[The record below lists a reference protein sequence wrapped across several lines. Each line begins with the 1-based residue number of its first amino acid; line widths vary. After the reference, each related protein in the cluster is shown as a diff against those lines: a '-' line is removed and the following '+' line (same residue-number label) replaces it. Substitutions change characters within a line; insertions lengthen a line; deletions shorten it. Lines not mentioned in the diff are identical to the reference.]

1 MSNVSLTQAIPM
13 LLKAVPR
20 SRNFEAVLLFWV
32 AGIHAFALAQI
43 QLAVSQRMS
52 WDMLYYW
59 APPTIS
65 AWILH
70 YVLRKY
76 VLNADGLLL
85 PLAFLLNGLGIAMI
99 YRLDLAEITRGGQD
113 LFAERQVWLSC
124 FAMLIAAVVVR
135 LVRNPLVLRRFPYLA
150 GAAAVVLLLL
160 PAAPVIGRTFNGA
173 TLWIAIGD
181 LSFQPGEIA
190 KILLA
195 IFFAG
200 YLVSRKG
207 PLSEIGSRVLGM
219 KIPSAKDL
227 GPILL
232 FWVASMAVLVIQ
244 RDLGTSILYFGLFL
258 VMIYTATGRGF
269 YVGIGLVMMVTGA
282 LVASRLFGYVGAR
295 FDAWLAPFATENCTT
310 QGGSYQLVQGLFG
323 MAHGDVIGAGLGSG
337 FPQLIPLAESDFI
350 FAALGEELGLA
361 GIFAILA
368 IYLLI
373 VYRGLRIAN
382 THQDDFSKL
391 LALGLSFVLGLQ
403 VFIVA
408 GGVMGLLPLTG
419 LTTPFLAAGGSA
431 LLANWSIIALLLVLS
446 DSSLRRVKDEQA
458 S

>member
-1 MSNVSLTQAIPM
+1 MSNVSLTSAIPM

-43 QLAVSQRMS
+43 QLAVNLEMS
-52 WDMLYYW
+52 IDLLGYW
-59 APPTIS
+59 APPTIA

-76 VLNADGLLL
+76 ALNADGLLL

-99 YRLDLAEITRGGQD
+99 YRLDLAEITNGGSE
-113 LFAERQVWLSC
+113 LYAERQVWLSC
-124 FAMLIAAVVVR
+124 FAMLIAAVIVR
-135 LVRNPLVLRRFPYLA
+135 LVPNPLLLRRFPFLA

-160 PAAPVIGRTFNGA
+160 PAAPVIGRTINGA
-173 TLWIAIGD
+173 TLWIGIGD

-207 PLSEIGSRVLGM
+207 SMSEIGLRVLGM
-219 KIPSAKDL
+219 RIPGAKDL

-232 FWVASMAVLVIQ
+232 FWVASIGVLVLQ

-282 LVASRLFGYVGAR
+282 LVASRLFDYVAAR
-295 FDAWLAPFATENCTT
+295 FDSWLDPFSQENYNAA
-310 QGGSYQLVQGLFG
+310 GGSYQLVQGLFG
-323 MAHGDVIGAGLGSG
+323 MAHGDVIGAGFGSG

-350 FAALGEELGLA
+350 FAALGEELGMA
-361 GIFAILA
+361 GVFAILA
-368 IYLLI
+368 TYLLI
-373 VYRGLRIAN
+373 VYRGLRISN
-382 THQDDFSKL
+382 THQDEFSKL
-391 LALGLSFVLGLQ
+391 LSLGLAFVIGLQ
-403 VFIVA
+403 VFVVA

-419 LTTPFLAAGGSA
+419 LTTPFLAAGGSS
-431 LLANWSIIALLLVLS
+431 LLANWAIIALLLVLS
-446 DSSLRRVKDEQA
+446 DSSLRRPA

>member
-1 MSNVSLTQAIPM
+1 MSNVSLTSAIPL

-32 AGIHAFALAQI
+32 AGIHAFALSQI
-43 QLAVSQRMS
+43 QLAVNQVMS
-52 WDMLYYW
+52 WDMLLYW
-59 APPTIS
+59 APPTVS

-76 VLNADGLLL
+76 ALNADGLLL

-99 YRLDLAEITRGGQD
+99 YRLDLAEITRGGTD

-135 LVRNPLVLRRFPYLA
+135 LIPNPLTLRRFPYLA
-150 GAAAVVLLLL
+150 GAGAVILLML
-160 PAAPVIGRTFNGA
+160 PAAPVIGRTVNGA
-173 TLWIAIGD
+173 TLWVGIGE

-219 KIPSAKDL
+219 KIPGAKDL
-227 GPILL
+227 GPVLL
-232 FWVASMAVLVIQ
+232 FWVASIGVLVIQ

-258 VMIYTATGRGF
+258 VMIYTATGRAF
-269 YVGIGLVMMVTGA
+269 YVGIGMVMMITGA
-282 LVASRLFGYVGAR
+282 LVASRIFDYVGSR
-295 FDAWLAPFATENCTT
+295 FESWLNPLSQQNYTAA
-310 QGGSYQLVQGLFG
+310 GGSYQLVQGLFG
-323 MAHGDVIGAGLGSG
+323 MAHGDVIGSGLGSG

-361 GIFAILA
+361 GVFAILA

-382 THQDDFSKL
+382 THQDEFSKL
-391 LALGLSFVLGLQ
+391 LALGLAFVIGLQ
-403 VFIVA
+403 VFIVC

-419 LTTPFLAAGGSA
+419 LTTPFLAAGGSS
-431 LLANWSIIALLLVLS
+431 LLANWSIIGLLLVLS
-446 DSSLRRVKDEQA
+446 DSSLKRVSA
-458 S
+458 

>member
-295 FDAWLAPFATENCTT
+295 FDAWLAPFATENYTT

-446 DSSLRRVKDEQA
+446 DSSLRRVKG
-458 S
+458 

>member
-1 MSNVSLTQAIPM
+1 MSNVSLTSAIPL

-32 AGIHAFALAQI
+32 AGIHAFALSQI
-43 QLAVSQRMS
+43 QLAVNQVMS
-52 WDMLYYW
+52 WDMLLYW
-59 APPTIS
+59 APPTVS

-76 VLNADGLLL
+76 ALNADGLLL

-99 YRLDLAEITRGGQD
+99 YRLDLAEITRGGTD

-135 LVRNPLVLRRFPYLA
+135 LIPNPLTLRRFPYLA
-150 GAAAVVLLLL
+150 GAGAVILLML
-160 PAAPVIGRTFNGA
+160 PAAPVIGRTVNGA
-173 TLWIAIGD
+173 TLWVGIGE

-219 KIPSAKDL
+219 KIPGAKDL
-227 GPILL
+227 GPVLL
-232 FWVASMAVLVIQ
+232 FWVASIGVLVIQ

-258 VMIYTATGRGF
+258 VMIYTATGRAF
-269 YVGIGLVMMVTGA
+269 YVGIGMVMMITGA
-282 LVASRLFGYVGAR
+282 LVASRLFDYVGSR
-295 FDAWLAPFATENCTT
+295 FESWLNPLSQENYTAA
-310 QGGSYQLVQGLFG
+310 GGSYQLVQGLFG
-323 MAHGDVIGAGLGSG
+323 MAHGDVIGSGLGSG

-350 FAALGEELGLA
+350 FAAFGEELGLA
-361 GIFAILA
+361 GVFAILA

-373 VYRGLRIAN
+373 VYRGLRVAN
-382 THQDDFSKL
+382 THQDEFSKL
-391 LALGLSFVLGLQ
+391 LALGLAFVIGLQ
-403 VFIVA
+403 VFIVC

-419 LTTPFLAAGGSA
+419 LTTPFLAAGGSS
-431 LLANWSIIALLLVLS
+431 LLANWSIIGLLLILS
-446 DSSLRRVKDEQA
+446 DSSLKRVGA
-458 S
+458 

>member
-20 SRNFEAVLLFWV
+20 SRNFEAILLFWV

-52 WDMLYYW
+52 WDLLYYW
-59 APPTIS
+59 APPTVS

-99 YRLDLAEITRGGQD
+99 YRLDLAEITRGGQG

-124 FAMLIAAVVVR
+124 LAMLIAAIVVR
-135 LVRNPLVLRRFPYLA
+135 LVRNPLILRRFPYLA
-150 GAAAVVLLLL
+150 GAAAVILLML

-173 TLWIAIGD
+173 TLWVGIGEI
-181 LSFQPGEIA
+181 SFQPGEIA

-227 GPILL
+227 GPVLL
-232 FWVASMAVLVIQ
+232 FWVASIAVLVIQ

-282 LVASRLFGYVGAR
+282 LVASRIFGYVGAR
-295 FDAWLAPFATENCTT
+295 FDAWLDPFATVNYNAT
-310 QGGSYQLVQGLFG
+310 GGSYQLVQGLFG

-350 FAALGEELGLA
+350 FAAFGEELGLA

-382 THQDDFSKL
+382 THRDDFSKL
-391 LALGLSFVLGLQ
+391 LSLGLAFVIGLQ
-403 VFIVA
+403 VFVVA

-431 LLANWSIIALLLVLS
+431 LLANWAIIALLLVLS
-446 DSSLRRVKDEQA
+446 DSSLRRVKD
-458 S
+458 

>member
-124 FAMLIAAVVVR
+124 FAMLIAAIVVR

-160 PAAPVIGRTFNGA
+160 PAAPVIGRTVNGA
-173 TLWIAIGD
+173 TLWVAIGD

-232 FWVASMAVLVIQ
+232 FWVASIAVLVIQ

-295 FDAWLAPFATENCTT
+295 FDSWLAPFATENYTAP
-310 QGGSYQLVQGLFG
+310 GGSYQLVQGLFG

-446 DSSLRRVKDEQA
+446 DSSLRRVKA
-458 S
+458 

>member
-124 FAMLIAAVVVR
+124 FAMLIAAIVVR

-232 FWVASMAVLVIQ
+232 FWVASIAVLVIQ

-295 FDAWLAPFATENCTT
+295 FDAWLAPFATENYTA

-431 LLANWSIIALLLVLS
+431 LLANWSIIALLMVLS
-446 DSSLRRVKDEQA
+446 DSSLRRVKG
-458 S
+458 

>member
-1 MSNVSLTQAIPM
+1 M

-65 AWILH
+65 AWIFH

-232 FWVASMAVLVIQ
+232 FWVASIAVLVIQ

-295 FDAWLAPFATENCTT
+295 FDAWLAPFATENYTA

-446 DSSLRRVKDEQA
+446 DSSLKRVKE
-458 S
+458 

>member
-99 YRLDLAEITRGGQD
+99 YRLDLAEITRGGED

-124 FAMLIAAVVVR
+124 FAMLMAAIVVR

-219 KIPSAKDL
+219 RIPRAKDL

-232 FWVASMAVLVIQ
+232 FWVASMAVLVIP

-295 FDAWLAPFATENCTT
+295 FDSWLAPFATENYTAP
-310 QGGSYQLVQGLFG
+310 GGSYQLVQGLFG

-391 LALGLSFVLGLQ
+391 LALGFSFVLGLQ

-408 GGVMGLLPLTG
+408 GGVMGRLPLTG

-446 DSSLRRVKDEQA
+446 DSSLRRVKE
-458 S
+458 

>member
-124 FAMLIAAVVVR
+124 FAMLIAAIVVR

-160 PAAPVIGRTFNGA
+160 PAAPVIGRTLNGA

-232 FWVASMAVLVIQ
+232 FWIASIAVLVIQ

-295 FDAWLAPFATENCTT
+295 FDAWLAPFATENYTA

-431 LLANWSIIALLLVLS
+431 LLANWAIIALLMVLS
-446 DSSLRRVKDEQA
+446 DSSLRRVKE
-458 S
+458 

>member
-1 MSNVSLTQAIPM
+1 MSNVSLTSAIPL

-32 AGIHAFALAQI
+32 AGIHAFALSQI
-43 QLAVSQRMS
+43 QLAVNQVMS
-52 WDMLYYW
+52 WDMLLYW
-59 APPTIS
+59 APPTVS

-76 VLNADGLLL
+76 ALNADGLLL

-99 YRLDLAEITRGGQD
+99 YRLDLAEITRGGTD

-135 LVRNPLVLRRFPYLA
+135 LIPNPLTLRRFPYLA
-150 GAAAVVLLLL
+150 GAGAVILLML
-160 PAAPVIGRTFNGA
+160 PAAPVIGRTVNGA
-173 TLWIAIGD
+173 TLWVGIGE

-219 KIPSAKDL
+219 KIPGAKDL
-227 GPILL
+227 GPVLL
-232 FWVASMAVLVIQ
+232 FWVASIGVLVIQ

-258 VMIYTATGRGF
+258 VMIYTATGRAF
-269 YVGIGLVMMVTGA
+269 YVGIGIVMMITGA
-282 LVASRLFGYVGAR
+282 LVASRLFDYVGSR
-295 FDAWLAPFATENCTT
+295 FESWLNPLSQENYTAA
-310 QGGSYQLVQGLFG
+310 GGSYQLVQGLFG
-323 MAHGDVIGAGLGSG
+323 MAHGDVIGSGLGSG

-361 GIFAILA
+361 GVFAILA

-373 VYRGLRIAN
+373 VYRGLRVAN
-382 THQDDFSKL
+382 THQDEFSKL
-391 LALGLSFVLGLQ
+391 LALGLAFVIGLQ
-403 VFIVA
+403 VFIVC

-419 LTTPFLAAGGSA
+419 LTTPFLAAGGSS
-431 LLANWSIIALLLVLS
+431 LLANWSIIGLLLVLS
-446 DSSLRRVKDEQA
+446 DSSLKRVSA
-458 S
+458 

>member
-1 MSNVSLTQAIPM
+1 MSNVSLTSAIPL

-32 AGIHAFALAQI
+32 AGIHAFALSQI
-43 QLAVSQRMS
+43 QLAVNQVMS
-52 WDMLYYW
+52 WDMLLYW
-59 APPTIS
+59 APPTVS

-76 VLNADGLLL
+76 ALNADGLLL

-99 YRLDLAEITRGGQD
+99 YRLDLAEITRGGTD

-135 LVRNPLVLRRFPYLA
+135 LIPNPLTLRRFPYLA
-150 GAAAVVLLLL
+150 GAGAVILLML
-160 PAAPVIGRTFNGA
+160 PAAPVIGRTVNGA
-173 TLWIAIGD
+173 TLWVGIGE

-219 KIPSAKDL
+219 KIPGAKDL
-227 GPILL
+227 GPVLL
-232 FWVASMAVLVIQ
+232 FWVASIGVLVLQ

-258 VMIYTATGRGF
+258 VMIYTATGRAF
-269 YVGIGLVMMVTGA
+269 YVGIGMVMMITGA
-282 LVASRLFGYVGAR
+282 LVASRLFDYVGSR
-295 FDAWLAPFATENCTT
+295 FESWLNPLSQENYTAA
-310 QGGSYQLVQGLFG
+310 GGSYQLVQGLFG
-323 MAHGDVIGAGLGSG
+323 MAHGDVIGSGLGSG

-361 GIFAILA
+361 GVFAILA

-373 VYRGLRIAN
+373 VYRGLRVAN
-382 THQDDFSKL
+382 THQDEFSKL
-391 LALGLSFVLGLQ
+391 LALGLAFVIGLQ
-403 VFIVA
+403 VFIVC

-419 LTTPFLAAGGSA
+419 LTTPFLAAGGSS
-431 LLANWSIIALLLVLS
+431 LLANWSIIGLLLVLS
-446 DSSLRRVKDEQA
+446 DSSLKRVSA
-458 S
+458 

>member
-52 WDMLYYW
+52 WDTLYYW

-219 KIPSAKDL
+219 RIPSAKDL

-232 FWVASMAVLVIQ
+232 FWVASMAVLVTQ

-295 FDAWLAPFATENCTT
+295 FDAWLAPFATENYTT

-446 DSSLRRVKDEQA
+446 DSSLRRVKG
-458 S
+458 

>member
-99 YRLDLAEITRGGQD
+99 YRLDLAEITRGGED

-124 FAMLIAAVVVR
+124 FAMLVAAIVVR

-173 TLWIAIGD
+173 TLWIATGD

-219 KIPSAKDL
+219 RIPRAKDL

-295 FDAWLAPFATENCTT
+295 FDSWLAPFATENYTAP
-310 QGGSYQLVQGLFG
+310 GGSYQLVQGLFG

-391 LALGLSFVLGLQ
+391 LALGFSFVLGLQ

-446 DSSLRRVKDEQA
+446 DSSLRRVKE
-458 S
+458 

>member
-1 MSNVSLTQAIPM
+1 MSNVSLTSAIPM

-59 APPTIS
+59 GPPTIS

-124 FAMLIAAVVVR
+124 FAMLIAAIVVR

-150 GAAAVVLLLL
+150 GAAAVILLML

-173 TLWIAIGD
+173 TLWIGIGD

-227 GPILL
+227 GPVLL
-232 FWVASMAVLVIQ
+232 FWIASIAVLVVQ

-282 LVASRLFGYVGAR
+282 LVASRIFDYVGSR
-295 FDAWLAPFATENCTT
+295 FSSWLAPFATENYNAA
-310 QGGSYQLVQGLFG
+310 GGSYQLVQGLFG

-361 GIFAILA
+361 GVFAILA

-391 LALGLSFVLGLQ
+391 LSLGLAFVIGLQ
-403 VFIVA
+403 VFVVA

-419 LTTPFLAAGGSA
+419 LTTPFLAAGGSS

-446 DSSLRRVKDEQA
+446 DSSLRRAKA
-458 S
+458 

>member
-1 MSNVSLTQAIPM
+1 MSNVSLTSAIPL

-32 AGIHAFALAQI
+32 AGIHAFALSQI
-43 QLAVSQRMS
+43 QLAVNQVMS
-52 WDMLYYW
+52 WDMLLYW
-59 APPTIS
+59 APPTVS

-76 VLNADGLLL
+76 ALNADGLLL

-99 YRLDLAEITRGGQD
+99 YRLDLAEITRGGTD

-135 LVRNPLVLRRFPYLA
+135 LIPNPLTLRRFPYLA
-150 GAAAVVLLLL
+150 GAGAVILLML
-160 PAAPVIGRTFNGA
+160 PAAPVIGRTVNGA
-173 TLWIAIGD
+173 TLWVGIGE

-219 KIPSAKDL
+219 KIPGAKDL
-227 GPILL
+227 GPVLL
-232 FWVASMAVLVIQ
+232 FWVASIGVLVIQ

-258 VMIYTATGRGF
+258 VMIYTATGRAF
-269 YVGIGLVMMVTGA
+269 YVGIGMVMMITGA
-282 LVASRLFGYVGAR
+282 LVASRLIDYVGSR
-295 FDAWLAPFATENCTT
+295 FESWLNPLSQENYTAA
-310 QGGSYQLVQGLFG
+310 GGSYQLVQGLFG
-323 MAHGDVIGAGLGSG
+323 MAHGDVIGSGLGSG

-361 GIFAILA
+361 GVFAILA

-373 VYRGLRIAN
+373 VYRGLRVAN
-382 THQDDFSKL
+382 THQDEFSKL
-391 LALGLSFVLGLQ
+391 LALGLAFVIGLQ
-403 VFIVA
+403 VFIVC

-419 LTTPFLAAGGSA
+419 LTTPFLAAGGSS
-431 LLANWSIIALLLVLS
+431 LLANWSIIGLLLVLS
-446 DSSLRRVKDEQA
+446 DSSLKRVSA
-458 S
+458 

>member
-124 FAMLIAAVVVR
+124 FAMLIAAIVVR

-173 TLWIAIGD
+173 TLWVAIGD

-232 FWVASMAVLVIQ
+232 FWVASIAVLVIQ

-295 FDAWLAPFATENCTT
+295 FDSWLAPFATENYTAP
-310 QGGSYQLVQGLFG
+310 GGSYQLVQGLFG

-382 THQDDFSKL
+382 THQDEFSKL

-446 DSSLRRVKDEQA
+446 DSSLRRVKE
-458 S
+458 

>member
-52 WDMLYYW
+52 WDILYYW

-99 YRLDLAEITRGGQD
+99 YRLDLAEITRGGED

-124 FAMLIAAVVVR
+124 FAMLMAAIVVR

-219 KIPSAKDL
+219 RIPRAKDL

-269 YVGIGLVMMVTGA
+269 YVGIGLVMIVTGA

-295 FDAWLAPFATENCTT
+295 FDSWLAPFATENYTAP
-310 QGGSYQLVQGLFG
+310 GGSYQLVQGLFG

-391 LALGLSFVLGLQ
+391 LALGFSFVLGLQ

-446 DSSLRRVKDEQA
+446 DSSLRRVKE
-458 S
+458 